1 MMKQNEKYYYIN
13 YKHLYNNRP
22 EEKDLLSE
30 DKTYLKI
37 RCHFPKTIKKGTYVI
52 SEFGPVTYD
61 AVLEFKAL
69 RALKKPLH
77 ACATS
82 GHWEGIP
89 FLLYASDDV
98 IITEEDEK
106 FIQDYLKERAS
117 KN

>member
-1 MMKQNEKYYYIN
+1 MKQNYIN
-13 YKHLYNNRP
+13 YKHLYGTRP

-30 DKTYLKI
+30 DKTCLKI
-37 RCHFPKTIKKGTYVI
+37 RCHFPKTIKKGTYII

-69 RALKKPLH
+69 HALKKPLH
-77 ACATS
+77 ICATS

-98 IITEEDEK
+98 IITEKDEE
-106 FIQDYLKERAS
+106 FIQKYIKDY
-117 KN
+117 NI